1 MAICCCPAMP
11 IVRGGGLRGCGWL
24 YQWCGSTPKP
34 AREGRIEGIWG
45 GQLTW
50 SVSRASGEGVKKF
63 KLQPRARSPKKL
75 QFRKT
80 IISLLANNRSNYLL
94 QLQFLYYFLCARY
107 YPTEIYGRP
116 RPFPKPLPQ
125 SGRSI
130 VFLNITLVSFCV
142 LRLFSSDQ
150 LDHTQ

>member
-80 IISLLANNRSNYLL
+80 IISLLVTTYSSYSSCITFYAPDIIPRKSMEGHGPSPSPSLRAGAL
-94 QLQFLYYFLCARY
+94 SSFSTLHLYPFRY
-107 YPTEIYGRP
+107 
-116 RPFPKPLPQ
+116 
-125 SGRSI
+125 S
-130 VFLNITLVSFCV
+130 
-142 LRLFSSDQ
+142 LRLFF
-150 LDHTQ
+150 LRLFFGN